1 MVFCER
7 GTWFFFYAS
16 IFSDK
21 ANTVKNGVSD
31 IEIHNKWSN
40 KSRPEAFNHRFEKF
54 WDFFYLHT
62 MCLVLQID
70 K

>member
-1 MVFCER
+1 MV
-7 GTWFFFYAS
+7 FFYAS

-40 KSRPEAFNHRFEKF
+40 KSRPEAFNHRFENN